1 MESDT
6 LCKHQS
12 YESEYGYIYTRK
24 SWSQS
29 KNYYQ
34 RFFKKTPYNGKAQ
47 MHQRVVKI
55 LNLHGSNYRVSKYLK
70 QTLTLSMERQKNP
83 VLFGYFNTL
92 QLLLEK

>member
-1 MESDT
+1 MKVSMAIFIPEKVDHRART
-6 LCKHQS
+6 IIRDFL
-12 YESEYGYIYTRK
+12 
-24 SWSQS
+24 
-29 KNYYQ
+29 
-34 RFFKKTPYNGKAQ
+34 KKTPYNGKAQ